1 MWPESQAKRIPFV
14 SGLIYNNPMKLVRCN
29 MCMEEFPDWIIM
41 CPMCNTED
49 YLMDLSVVPD
59 TITSNNERI

>member
-1 MWPESQAKRIPFV
+1 
-14 SGLIYNNPMKLVRCN
+14 
-29 MCMEEFPDWIIM
+29 MCMEEFPDWIIT

-49 YLMDLSVVPD
+49 YLMDMSVVPD